1 MFARP
6 IGVRL
11 KRKLAKRLPRLF
23 GRSLPGGPAGLS
35 APTNLAA
42 TYVQDAP

>member
-11 KRKLAKRLPRLF
+11 RRKLAERLPWLLGG
-23 GRSLPGGPAGLS
+23 GRGKPLS

-42 TYVQDAP
+42 EFVKSESS